1 MARSCCAVVAYP
13 VYRWPIVGRELRL
26 EVQAVAM
33 GEEILQIEV
42 VMSIAEVVGTTIV
55 VGSPLVPVFEGVGIL
70 LVAVGC
76 IAQF

>member
-1 MARSCCAVVAYP
+1 
-13 VYRWPIVGRELRL
+13 
-26 EVQAVAM
+26 M